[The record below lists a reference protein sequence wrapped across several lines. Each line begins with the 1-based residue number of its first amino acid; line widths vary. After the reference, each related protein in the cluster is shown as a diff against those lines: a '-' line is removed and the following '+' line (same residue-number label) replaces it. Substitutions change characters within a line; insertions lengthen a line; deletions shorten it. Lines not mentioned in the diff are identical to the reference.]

1 MSASRTTTGPNC
13 TEIDTAVAQT
23 MTRHPLE
30 MIPVFR
36 RWKRGFFRDVVYT
49 AIWNTALA
57 LIFTAFMLAFNLRIP
72 LARMLMVNLVFAH
85 CVGYAIQFLF
95 AIAFRVVPVA
105 TNASFT
111 FRAIYFFVI
120 PLVGVYLGYWLASTL
135 LAWGD
140 MQTMLLTVRGAL
152 NIALLSLVLS
162 GIMFAILLPRERA
175 ARAQLRIAQEEARVA
190 AAERET
196 AIARMQLLEAQV
208 EPHFLYNT
216 MAHVVSLID
225 TDATAAKGMLVR
237 LIALLRSTAAAAN
250 GGGTLQAQIDHLN
263 AYLDILAMR
272 MGPRLAWAI
281 DVAPDLADLPLPPML
296 LQPVVENAIKH
307 GLEPKVEGGRI
318 AIAARRDGDRLVLTV
333 TDTGLGF
340 SARRT
345 GDSTGLGLA
354 NLRARLAAVYGAK
367 AGLTIEDNP
376 PAGARVTI
384 ALPLPVAPQ

>member
-1 MSASRTTTGPNC
+1 MSTSRATTGSTCP
-13 TEIDTAVAQT
+13 EIDTAVAQT
-23 MTRHPLE
+23 MMRHPLE
-30 MIPVFR
+30 MIPWFR
-36 RWKRGFFRDVVYT
+36 RWKRGVFRDVVYT

-72 LARMLMVNLVFAH
+72 LARMLIVNLAFAH

-95 AIAFRVVPVA
+95 LIAFRVVPVSA
-105 TNASFT
+105 NASFA
-111 FRAIYFFVI
+111 FRAFYFFVI
-120 PLVGVYLGYWLASTL
+120 PLAGVYLGYWLASTL
-135 LAWGD
+135 LAWSD

-225 TDATAAKGMLVR
+225 TDATAAKGMLER
-237 LIALLRSTAAAAN
+237 LIALLRSTAGTAN
-250 GGGTLQAQIDHLN
+250 GGGTLQAQVDHLV
-263 AYLDILAMR
+263 AYLDILALR
-272 MGPRLAWAI
+272 MGPRLAWTI
-281 DVAPDLADLPLPPML
+281 DVAPDLAALALPPML

-307 GLEPKVEGGRI
+307 GLEPKVEGGSI
-318 AIAARRDGDRLVLTV
+318 AISARRNGGRLVLTV

-340 SARRT
+340 STRRT
-345 GDSTGLGLA
+345 VDSTGLGLA

-367 AGLTIEDNP
+367 AGLTIEDNSP
-376 PAGARVTI
+376 VGARVTI
-384 ALPLPVAPQ
+384 ALPLPGAPQ